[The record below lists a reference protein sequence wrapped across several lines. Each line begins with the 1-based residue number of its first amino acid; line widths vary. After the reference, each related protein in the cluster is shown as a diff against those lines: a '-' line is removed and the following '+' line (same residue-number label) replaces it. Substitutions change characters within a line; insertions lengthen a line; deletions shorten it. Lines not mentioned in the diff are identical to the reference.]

1 METTTQQKPPL
12 SRYVG
17 TLLFLSI
24 VYAPLVPAWLWM
36 GDVDWMGMYASQA
49 YAWVIILSGFGLLII
64 INACRLF
71 RFSRVFAI
79 LSVVLLLIP
88 LKLALVDAVHTG
100 IGASSELDTNPVRGM
115 IDFWTDGGGFFMGVL
130 TLPLAIWYVVLL
142 VRERN
147 GRRSPATNAVTA

>member
-1 METTTQQKPPL
+1 MEATSAKPPL

-24 VYAPLVPAWLWM
+24 LYAPLVPAWLWM
-36 GDVDWMGMYASQA
+36 GNVDWMGMYASEA
-49 YAWVIILSGFGLLII
+49 YAWVIIFSGFGVLII

-79 LSVVLLLIP
+79 LSVVLLLVP

-100 IGASSELDTNPVRGM
+100 IGASSELDTDPVGGM
-115 IDFWTDGGGFFMGVL
+115 LDFWLGGGGFFMGVL
-130 TLPLAIWYVVLL
+130 TIPLAIWYLVLL
-142 VRERN
+142 VREHA
-147 GRRSPATNAVTA
+147 GRSGPTTEAIHA